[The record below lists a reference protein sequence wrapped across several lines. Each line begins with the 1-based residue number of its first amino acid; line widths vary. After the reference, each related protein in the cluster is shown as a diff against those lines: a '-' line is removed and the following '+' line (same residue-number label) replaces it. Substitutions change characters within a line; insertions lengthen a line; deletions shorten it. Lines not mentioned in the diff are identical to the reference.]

1 MLSCRFFVPVIFHNL
16 RGYDGHFVLHGYR
29 KAAGAREK
37 VNCIP
42 TNMERYLSF
51 TIDNL
56 RFIDS
61 LQFLNASLDSL
72 AKNLKEDDFLHTR
85 RHTPADGVRLLLRKG
100 VFCYDYWDCPEKAA
114 DVRLPPR
121 VAFYSRLTE
130 EGVSLR
136 DYWHAVRVWQQFG
149 IRNLGEYHDLYLK
162 TDVLILADVFEKFRR
177 MCMKNYGLDAAH
189 FFSSPGL
196 AWEAMLKMTKVRFI
210 CH

>member
-1 MLSCRFFVPVIFHNL
+1 
-16 RGYDGHFVLHGYR
+16 
-29 KAAGAREK
+29 
-37 VNCIP
+37 
-42 TNMERYLSF
+42 
-51 TIDNL
+51 
-56 RFIDS
+56 
-61 LQFLNASLDSL
+61 
-72 AKNLKEDDFLHTR
+72 
-85 RHTPADGVRLLLRKG
+85 
-100 VFCYDYWDCPEKAA
+100 
-114 DVRLPPR
+114 
-121 VAFYSRLTE
+121 LTE

-189 FFSSPGL
+189 YFSSPGL